1 MGDGNGDWLR
11 VRGIGRE
18 RFAGYLADYLGTLGY
33 SVTRDDRVE
42 RNESVLT
49 GRLERPNPAVP
60 GSAASMTFRFYPT
73 SGGAAVV
80 WEAPVAIPAPERGR
94 MDRLVREISSHLER
108 AISTESHA
116 TAKVVRP
123 STSRLPWAEGP
134 ANGSAAD
141 AAGAEPAQR
150 PADV

>member
-1 MGDGNGDWLR
+1 MNEGNGDWLR

-18 RFAGYLADYLGTLGY
+18 RFAGYLGDYLATLGY
-33 SVTRDDRVE
+33 SVRKDDLAAS
-42 RNESVLT
+42 NESRLT

-60 GSAASMTFRFYPT
+60 TAAASLEFRFYPT

-80 WEAPVAIPAPERGR
+80 WEAPLEMPSDERGR

-116 TAKVVRP
+116 AAKVIRP
-123 STSRLPWAEGP
+123 SGSRLPWQPPP
-134 ANGSAAD
+134 ANGGAATEGGPG
-141 AAGAEPAQR
+141 AGAG
-150 PADV
+150 